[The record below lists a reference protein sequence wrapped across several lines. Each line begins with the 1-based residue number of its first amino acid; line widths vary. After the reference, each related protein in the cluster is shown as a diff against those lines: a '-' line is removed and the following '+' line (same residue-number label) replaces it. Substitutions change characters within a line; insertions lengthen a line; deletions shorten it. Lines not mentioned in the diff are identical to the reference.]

1 MKNTILLTLLL
12 ASSFVFSQQ
21 IHVRYLKIL
30 SSFTTTHEDLY
41 IKDNQVLSIQD
52 SAIVQNKLTGD
63 WTMAVNLDNGR
74 KPSKEYFV
82 SDLNNDTEKHFF
94 FTSSIDGRGFFI
106 YDKVPKINWAI
117 DEKQTKKI
125 AGYNCYKA
133 TGVFRGTNITAYFT
147 KELPYSAGP
156 FKFYGLS
163 GLILEIR
170 PDNMDHEIW
179 KAESVDT
186 NDQNKIVY
194 KPQFLNKDKI
204 SLKEYVAAKEERMN
218 KMFAKVTNSIPSGM
232 KAQVKNNQRFTV
244 EQKYEWEDNEDN

>member
-1 MKNTILLTLLL
+1 MKNTILLIVLL
-12 ASSFVFSQQ
+12 ASSWVFSQQ
-21 IHVRYLKIL
+21 IHVRYLKVL
-30 SSFTTTHEDLY
+30 SPFTTTHEDLY
-41 IKDNQVLSIQD
+41 IKNNQVLSVQD
-52 SAIVQNKLTGD
+52 SVIVQNKLTGD
-63 WTMAVNLDNGR
+63 WTMAVNLDHGR

-82 SDLNNDTEKHFF
+82 SDLNNDAEKHFF
-94 FTSSIDGRGFFI
+94 FTSSIDGRDFFI
-106 YDKVPKINWAI
+106 YDKVPKINWTI

-125 AGYNCYKA
+125 AGYTCYKA

-147 KELPYSAGP
+147 KALPYSAGP
-156 FKFYGLS
+156 FKFYGLP

-179 KAESVDT
+179 KAESIDT
-186 NDQNKIVY
+186 DDQNKIVY

-218 KMFAKVTNSIPSGM
+218 KVFAKVTNSIPSGM

-244 EQKYEWEDNEDN
+244 EQKYEWEENEAH